1 METDTIN
8 TMVKEEP
15 LPMVTYTGTNYITAS
30 KLEYVKS
37 LVNFTLKKFFSKY
50 MRDTLDIEICFR
62 KGLLETDKQYGNCT
76 WEDFRHRPKIF
87 TIEIEPNQST
97 KLLLNTVAHEL
108 VHVKQWA
115 KGEFAELRNASKDK
129 SEPVYKFNGKRFDT
143 GKIDYWDQPWE
154 IEAHGRSIGVVVQ
167 WCRKNGLDCK
177 KFVCDG

>member
-1 METDTIN
+1 METNTIN

-50 MRDTLDIEICFR
+50 MRDTLDIEICFK
-62 KGLLETDKQYGNCT
+62 KGLFETDKQYGNCT

-87 TIEIEPNQST
+87 TIEIEPNQSI
-97 KLLLNTVAHEL
+97 KLLLNTIAHEL

-129 SEPVYKFNGKRFDT
+129 PEPVYKFNGKRFDT
-143 GKIDYWDQPWE
+143 GKIDYWDHPWE
-154 IEAHGRSIGVVVQ
+154 IEAHGRAIGIVVQ

-177 KFVCDG
+177 RFVCDG